1 MTRSQ
6 AHSVS
11 AAALLT
17 VGALGM
23 ISPPTSSQTRPE
35 ASVMGLWSLSEGT
48 GKAYPGGS

>member
-6 AHSVS
+6 AYSVS

-23 ISPPTSSQTRPE
+23 ISPPTSSQTRVP
-35 ASVMGLWSLSEGT
+35 WGT
-48 GKAYPGGS
+48 KSHG